1 MQNLKILK
9 NYNCQ
14 TKNNITKES
23 SENRAITLSNLP
35 ATAFKTMQNLNSVA
49 LLESQNLI
57 HCINTAMC
65 FWLQEFLSTE
75 TFLLVN

>member
-35 ATAFKTMQNLNSVA
+35 ATAFETIQNSISAAVLKS
-49 LLESQNLI
+49 
-57 HCINTAMC
+57 
-65 FWLQEFLSTE
+65 
-75 TFLLVN
+75 